1 MNTRTL
7 ISLDQD
13 DKAWLDEQAAARAQP
28 MTRMVQEAVAEYRV
42 RQESRGGEPLATLLE
57 RTAGLFARRRGTVED
72 GLVVQ
77 QRLRG
82 EWDAGRPGAKATRR

>member
-7 ISLDQD
+7 VSLDQD
-13 DKAWLDEQAAARAQP
+13 DKAWLDEQAVQRAQP

-42 RQESRGGEPLATLLE
+42 RQESRGGEPLAMLLE
-57 RTAGLFARRRGTVED
+57 RTAGLFARRGIPLED
-72 GLVVQ
+72 GLAVQ

-82 EWDAGRPGAKATRR
+82 EWGGGLRAAKGSRR